1 MLVIGRSANN
11 NEEFISQ
18 TDYSYNGMLLMSN
31 GRVAVVIPTFNGGAV
46 WLRCLEELWRQ
57 VPQPDMILI
66 VDSGSTDG
74 TDKAA
79 EKWGYELIRISKG
92 AFDHGGTR
100 QMAAE
105 RLAGFD
111 VLVYLTQDAVLA
123 SPNALA
129 QLVAPFADPQVGATY
144 GRQLPRLGSGA
155 IEAHARIFNYPPQSN
170 MRTLADKAHM
180 GIKAAFT
187 SNSFAAY
194 RAEALSA
201 VGGFPA
207 KLILGEDMVV
217 AARMLQ
223 AGWAV
228 AYVAEAQVWHSHGY
242 SVVQEFKRY
251 FDIGVMHQDQA
262 WILRDFGKP
271 EGEGGRFV
279 RSEIAYLRR
288 HAPWLLPS
296 AFIRTMAK
304 YLGYK
309 LGQRSSSLPLSIK
322 RKLSMHRGFWAK
334 RG

>member
-1 MLVIGRSANN
+1 M
-11 NEEFISQ
+11 
-18 TDYSYNGMLLMSN
+18 
-31 GRVAVVIPTFNGGAV
+31 
-46 WLRCLEELWRQ
+46 
-57 VPQPDMILI
+57 
-66 VDSGSTDG
+66 
-74 TDKAA
+74 
-79 EKWGYELIRISKG
+79 GYEVVRIAKG

-123 SPNALA
+123 TPNALA
-129 QLVAPFADPQVGATY
+129 RLVAPFADPKVGTAY
-144 GRQLPRLGSGA
+144 GRQLPRQGSAA
-155 IEAHARIFNYPPQSN
+155 IEAHARLFNYPPQSN
-170 MRTLADKAHM
+170 TRTLAAKAHM

-194 RAEALSA
+194 RTTALSA
-201 VGGFPA
+201 VGGFPTS
-207 KLILGEDMVV
+207 LILGEDMVV
-217 AARMLQ
+217 AARMLL

-242 SVVQEFKRY
+242 SVVQEFRRY

-279 RSEIAYLRR
+279 RSEIAYLRW
-288 HAPWLLPS
+288 HAPSLLPS
-296 AFIRTMAK
+296 AFVRTLAK

-309 LGQRSSSLPLSIK
+309 LGQRSSSFPLSIK

>member
-1 MLVIGRSANN
+1 
-11 NEEFISQ
+11 
-18 TDYSYNGMLLMSN
+18 MSVN
-31 GRVAVVIPTFNGGAV
+31 KVAVIIPTFNGGEV
-46 WLRCLEELWRQ
+46 WLRCLNALRQ
-57 VPQPDMILI
+57 QVFQPDCVVI
-66 VDSGSTDG
+66 VDSGSTDD

-79 EKWGYELIRISKG
+79 EKMGYDLVRIAKQ

-123 SPNALA
+123 TPNALA
-129 QLVAPFADPQVGATY
+129 QLVAPFADPKVGTAY
-144 GRQLPRLGSGA
+144 GRQLPRQGAGA
-155 IEAHARIFNYPPQSN
+155 IEAHARLFNYPPQSSA
-170 MRTLADKAHM
+170 RTLVDKAHI

-194 RAEALSA
+194 RTTALSA

-223 AGWAV
+223 AGWKV

-242 SVVQEFKRY
+242 SVAQEFKRY

-262 WILRDFGKP
+262 WILQEFGKP
-271 EGEGGRFV
+271 EGEGRRFV
-279 RSEIAYLRR
+279 RSELNYLKEY
-288 HAPWLLPS
+288 APWALPS
-296 AFIRTMAK
+296 AFIRTLAK

-309 LGQRSSSLPLSIK
+309 LGRHSSSLPLLIK
-322 RKLSMHRGFWAK
+322 RKLSMHRGYWVR

>member
-1 MLVIGRSANN
+1 MTSPGSFAVI
-11 NEEFISQ
+11 
-18 TDYSYNGMLLMSN
+18 
-31 GRVAVVIPTFNGGAV
+31 VPTLNGGEV
-46 WLRCLEELWRQ
+46 WLKCLNALRLQ
-57 VPQPDMILI
+57 VPQPDCVMII
-66 VDSGSTDG
+66 DSGSTDG
-74 TDKAA
+74 SDKTAQQM
-79 EKWGYELIRISKG
+79 GYEVVRIAKEE
-92 AFDHGGTR
+92 FDHGGTR
-100 QMAAE
+100 QMAAG
-105 RLAGFD
+105 RLSGFD

-129 QLVAPFADPQVGATY
+129 RLVASFSDPKVGTAY
-144 GRQLPRLGSGA
+144 GRQLPRQGSAA
-155 IEAHARIFNYPPQSN
+155 IEVHARIFNYSPQSN
-170 MRTLADKAHM
+170 TRTLAAKAYM

-194 RAEALSA
+194 RATALSA
-201 VGGFPA
+201 VGGFPTS
-207 KLILGEDMVV
+207 LILGEDMVV

-242 SVVQEFKRY
+242 TLLQEFRRY

-279 RSEIAYLRR
+279 HSEIVYLKD

-296 AFIRTMAK
+296 AFIRTLAK

-322 RKLSMHRGFWAK
+322 RKLSMHRGYWAK

>member
-1 MLVIGRSANN
+1 MRPVIDLTNRFG
-11 NEEFISQ
+11 II
-18 TDYSYNGMLLMSN
+18 
-31 GRVAVVIPTFNGGAV
+31 IPTLNGGDIWHRCVSA
-46 WLRCLEELWRQ
+46 LRDQTNHPVR
-57 VPQPDMILI
+57 VIV
-66 VDSGSTDG
+66 VDSGSTDNS
-74 TDKAA
+74 DKVALAA
-79 EKWGYELIRISKG
+79 GFEVQRIAKE

-100 QMAAE
+100 QMIAE
-105 RLAGFD
+105 QLRDLDILIF
-111 VLVYLTQDAVLA
+111 LTQDAVLT
-123 SPNALA
+123 SPDCLNRL
-129 QLVAPFADPQVGATY
+129 LAPFADPKVAISY
-144 GRQLPRLGSGA
+144 GRQLPRPGSGA
-155 IEAHARIFNYPPQSN
+155 IEAHARLFNYPPQPQK
-170 MRTLADKAHM
+170 RTLTDKNRL

-194 RAEALSA
+194 RTSAFMA
-201 VGGFPA
+201 VGGFPS

-228 AYVAEAQVWHSHGY
+228 AYAADALVYHSHKY
-242 SVVQEFKRY
+242 TITQEFKRY
-251 FDIGVMHQDQA
+251 FDIGVMHQDQV

-296 AFIRTMAK
+296 AFIRTLAK

-309 LGQRSSSLPLSIK
+309 LGQRSLSLPLSIK